1 MDKSKIPLLSTSLII
16 DELFE
21 KRYFVTIRKKKG
33 YNVLST
39 EWIGNLLEKI
49 RDHIESRRYRVTEHA
64 ISRQKLRSL
73 KLPDILEVLRN
84 GFHEKEKTLF
94 SNKFQTWNYAIRG
107 KAIDGGDVRVIV
119 AFEKDMIIITAIR
132 LPRGSKK

>member
-1 MDKSKIPLLSTSLII
+1 M
-16 DELFE
+16 
-21 KRYFVTIRKKKG
+21 
-33 YNVLST
+33 ST
-39 EWIGNLLEKI
+39 EWIENLLEKI
-49 RDHIESRRYRVTEHA
+49 RDHVGSRKYRVTEHA
-64 ISRQKLRSL
+64 VSRQTLRSL

-119 AFEKDMIIITAIR
+119 AFEREMIIITAIR
-132 LPRGSKK
+132 LPRRNKK